1 MFAVTS
7 QLVVELYPMPAA
19 EIPQIDLPH
28 CPTVSH
34 LIFLI
39 VEPRLQRLH
48 HGILGER
55 SLQSD
60 EVGDLSQGGFPH
72 LLGQTALSP
81 ALPLSWRGVR
91 GRQGRQGGQGGLL
104 AQADVGVVV
113 LQGGALSQ
121 PGPLTP
127 QRGELV

>member
-7 QLVVELYPMPAA
+7 QLVVEFYPMPAA

-60 EVGDLSQGGFPH
+60 EVGDLCQGGFPH
-72 LLGQTALSP
+72 LLSQTALSP

-91 GRQGRQGGQGGLL
+91 GRRQGRQGGLL

-113 LQGGALSQ
+113 LQSGALSQ

>member
-1 MFAVTS
+1 MFVVTS
-7 QLVVELYPMPAA
+7 QLVAA
-19 EIPQIDLPH
+19 EIPQIDRKSC

-34 LIFLI
+34 LVFLV

-48 HGILGER
+48 HGVLGKR

-60 EVGDLSQGGFPH
+60 EVGDLRQGGFPH

-91 GRQGRQGGQGGLL
+91 GREGGQGGLSGRVGLL
-104 AQADVGVVV
+104 AEADVGVVV
-113 LQGGALSQ
+113 LQSGALSQ

-127 QRGELV
+127 QRRE